1 MLCGSGGREGD
12 PPPGQRRFPGV
23 GISERPL
30 HTKVV
35 RRKRRRRRRRGRGEI
50 AKILGNVSTAEN
62 HTKLCCP
69 SGMAYWSR
77 HNKIEGTVVGSDAAV
92 QNAVQFWALQCIL
105 WCIALF
111 KLGHEGVAWWSER
124 ALITP
129 D

>member
-1 MLCGSGGREGD
+1 MNSHRTI
-12 PPPGQRRFPGV
+12 GQVSV
-23 GISERPL
+23 GPMSPN
-30 HTKVV
+30 
-35 RRKRRRRRRRGRGEI
+35 RGRGEI